1 MILGGLQSELN
12 ASLIFCLLLLFFV
25 CFFVF
30 CFVLFFCFV
39 VFFVLFVF
47 LLIFCSVVHLC
58 WAKHILLSYLF
69 LGWVWP
75 GLYQQFS
82 LGWLGQSGQLASAA
96 HRP

>member
-1 MILGGLQSELN
+1 MILGGVQSELN
-12 ASLIFCLLLLFFV
+12 ASLIFVCCCFCLFF
-25 CFFVF
+25 CFFVL
-30 CFVLFFCFV
+30 CCFFCFV
-39 VFFVLFVF
+39 VCFGFVVFF
-47 LLIFCSVVHLC
+47 LIFCFVVHLC